1 MRRFIIIMVTAFT
14 VITAG
19 LICLMIVAINAGGL
33 RRSGT
38 YFGSSNLKLVNT
50 QNVSLDGIQTLTI
63 DYYADDVTFYE
74 GDTSELILNEYMSY
88 TPNDDDLTR
97 IIKNGSKARLD
108 GRRDNY
114 RGWFFNF
121 NRSSR
126 VEIYLPSD
134 YKGELSVSTSSGNIS
149 SDMVFAVRKFKASC
163 SSGDIKLTEVYAEN
177 IDAATSSGNISIDK
191 AEGTRNIRATSGDI
205 KILGGEG
212 DTGVSSASGNIT
224 IEASKGSLEAEAS
237 SGDITI
243 RNSSGQKD
251 IETTSGQ
258 IVITDSD
265 GYTEA
270 SASSG
275 DIRINDFGGAGN
287 FETTSGVI
295 KLAYAEDA
303 AAIEEDIII
312 KASSGDVNLTLP
324 AKAEFNFKA
333 QTSSGDIRTSFD
345 DSLAFDKNDD
355 HASGIIGSN
364 PSFDLKVTTNSGSIH
379 VD

>member
-1 MRRFIIIMVTAFT
+1 MRRFIITMVTVFA

-38 YFGSSNLKLVNT
+38 YFGSNLKLVNT

-63 DYYADDVTFYE
+63 DYYSDDVTFYE

-88 TPNDDDLTR
+88 TPGDDDLTR
-97 IIKNGSKARLD
+97 IIKNESKVRLD
-108 GRRDNY
+108 GRRDNF

-149 SDMVFAVRKFKASC
+149 SDMVFAVKNFKASC
-163 SSGDIKLTEVYAEN
+163 SSGDIKLTEVYAGN
-177 IDAATSSGNISIDK
+177 IDAATSSGNITMDK
-191 AEGTRNIRATSGDI
+191 AEGKRIISATSGDI

-212 DTGVSSASGNIT
+212 DTGVSSSSGNIT
-224 IEASKGSLEAEAS
+224 IEASKGSLKAEAS

-275 DIRINDFGGAGN
+275 DIRINDFSGAGN
-287 FETTSGVI
+287 FETTSGAI

-324 AKAEFNFKA
+324 AEAEFNFQA
-333 QTSSGDIRTSFD
+333 GTSSGDIRTSFD